1 MTSNKSALHKT
12 YLDAL
17 HKTYL
22 AKNADYGD
30 SFGESIKTFGL
41 VAGVVRIS
49 DKYHRLES
57 LLRKGDAQVKDE
69 TLKDT
74 LMDMANYCVML
85 AMEMERE
92 VDGEIGGAPCD

>member
-1 MTSNKSALHKT
+1 MVSNKAALHKT

-17 HKTYL
+17 HKIYI

-30 SFGESIKTFGL
+30 SFGESIKTFGF
-41 VAGVVRIS
+41 VAVVVRIS

-85 AMEMERE
+85 AMEVENE
-92 VDGEIGGAPCD
+92 NGGASCD

>member
-57 LLRKGDAQVKDE
+57 LLRKGEAQVKDE
-69 TLKDT
+69 TIKDT

-85 AMEMERE
+85 AME